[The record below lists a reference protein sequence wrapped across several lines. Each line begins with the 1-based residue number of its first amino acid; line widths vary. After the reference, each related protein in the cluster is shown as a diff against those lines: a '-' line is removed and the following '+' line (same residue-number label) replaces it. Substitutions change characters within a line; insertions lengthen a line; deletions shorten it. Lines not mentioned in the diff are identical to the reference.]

1 MYCQY
6 YQANVNTPCTHFIT
20 GILRSHEHL
29 VFERAIDGRNSSII
43 EFFVPQD
50 SERLFIDI
58 MHHFVELGYIFSFEK
73 KENRLKFQK
82 L

>member
-6 YQANVNTPCTHFIT
+6 YQATVNTPCTHFIT

-29 VFERAIDGRNSSII
+29 VFERALDGRNSSII

-50 SERLFIDI
+50 SEAMFVDI
-58 MHHFVELGYIFSFEK
+58 MHHFVELGYVFSFGK
-73 KENRLKFQK
+73 KENRLK